1 MESNKKMIIAAA
13 CMVVTFSVLVF
24 VSERHIGNGGN
35 GRANDN
41 ETEYVDSDSQND
53 VEEQESSQY
62 EQSKDDKDAKI
73 AELESKIAQL
83 EQENSNRSNS
93 NDESYEEETQ
103 DVYRNTDSGSEQF
116 VDLGLSVKWATCNVG
131 ANSPEEFGEYYTFD
145 DAQELNGFG
154 KRVPT
159 YKELEELVNNCDWT
173 WTTKNGVNGYKVT
186 SKKNGNSIFLPAAG
200 RHDGTGVDRVGS
212 YGYYWSSSASYI
224 GDDGAECLYFYSN
237 EVGLYD
243 YRDRNFGQSVRL
255 VQEVKEKF
263 IF

>member
-1 MESNKKMIIAAA
+1 MESNKNLIIAAA
-13 CMVVTFSVLVF
+13 CMVVTFSVMVF
-24 VSERHIGNGGN
+24 VSERHLGNGGN

-103 DVYRNTDSGSEQF
+103 DVYRNTDSESELF

-131 ANSPEEFGEYYTFD
+131 ANSPEEYGEYYTFD
-145 DAQELNGFG
+145 DARTLGSGGE
-154 KRVPT
+154 RVPT
-159 YKELEELVNNCDWT
+159 YEELVELKNNCDWT
-173 WTTKNGVNGYKVT
+173 WTTKNDVNGYKVT
-186 SKKNGNSIFLPAAG
+186 SRRNGKSIFLPAAG
-200 RHDGTGVDRVGS
+200 GRGETYEYNVGS
-212 YGYYWSSSASYI
+212 DGYYWSSSAGVSY
-224 GDDGAECLYFYSN
+224 GGGTVFLHFYSGGM
-237 EVGLYD
+237 EM
-243 YRDRNFGQSVRL
+243 RSDRHYWQSVRL
-255 VQEVKEKF
+255 VQEVKEK
-263 IF
+263 

>member
-1 MESNKKMIIAAA
+1 MESNKNLIIAAA
-13 CMVVTFSVLVF
+13 CMVVTFSVMVF
-24 VSERHIGNGGN
+24 VSERHLGNGGN

-93 NDESYEEETQ
+93 NDEIYEEETQ
-103 DVYRNTDSGSEQF
+103 DVYRSADSESEQF

-131 ANSPEEFGEYYTFD
+131 ANSPEEYGNYYTFD
-145 DAQELNGFG
+145 DAQKLGSGEKKVPSEEDLQELID
-154 KRVPT
+154 
-159 YKELEELVNNCDWT
+159 NCDWT
-173 WTTKNGVNGYKVT
+173 WTTQNGVNGYKVT

-200 RHDGTGVDRVGS
+200 FRGSMMIGVGS
-212 YGYYWSSSASYI
+212 YGNYGSSSVFSNDNEFAYSLYC
-224 GDDGAECLYFYSN
+224 GSDDVRMSN
-237 EVGLYD
+237 T
-243 YRDRNFGQSVRL
+243 YRGSGSSIRL
-255 VQEVKEKF
+255 VKLRKF
-263 IF
+263 